1 MTFIV
6 EEQLEGGVMSR
17 VGEPLEGFLVAQVV
31 ATRNAHISGRLTV
44 IRDAASGREL
54 ARYGASVLVE
64 SVKRMRASNDR
75 LRDGIGRI
83 AKKG

>member
-1 MTFIV
+1 
-6 EEQLEGGVMSR
+6 
-17 VGEPLEGFLVAQVV
+17 VAQVV

-44 IRDAASGREL
+44 IRDAATGREL
-54 ARYGASVLVE
+54 ARYGSSVLVE

-75 LRDGIGRI
+75 LEDGIGRI